1 MKRVSRTNTEGTPV
15 LNGHIEDIK
24 PSMKTQD
31 GVVRNVCEF
40 YAFVDYQ
47 SKVGPEILLLSSSF
61 LSQITLDL
69 DQEKFL
75 ILKFES

>member
-31 GVVRNVCEF
+31 GVVR
-40 YAFVDYQ
+40 
-47 SKVGPEILLLSSSF
+47 KVEDHRKVESQKIQGRLCNCSNCGRPWEISN
-61 LSQITLDL
+61 II
-69 DQEKFL
+69 QELKNISL
-75 ILKFES
+75 I

>member
-31 GVVRNVCEF
+31 GVVR
-40 YAFVDYQ
+40 
-47 SKVGPEILLLSSSF
+47 KVEDHRKVE
-61 LSQITLDL
+61 SQKIQGRL
-69 DQEKFL
+69 
-75 ILKFES
+75 